1 MQQFYDSRK
10 ETCIYEQK
18 FLLGLKFTSNKMEN
32 KTFLVFISC
41 NLISSDFKKDEI
53 SEIYYYMKRMLLKF
67 KR

>member
-10 ETCIYEQK
+10 ETCSYVQK
-18 FLLGLKFTSNKMEN
+18 FILGLKFA
-32 KTFLVFISC
+32 

-53 SEIYYYMKRMLLKF
+53 SEIDYYMKRMLLKF